1 LGVFTGVWCIE
12 LLSTCPISRTPP
24 LMRDRKD
31 SDFIGRDLIEKTIG
45 KPGEYI
51 PAPGYTEDCANI
63 GVHQY
68 STCSPLELGEE
79 REAKLGVRGCSI
91 KGGSIVQ
98 LVKRKWNNDQ
108 PHFKAARTLAR
119 ASAIGIT

>member
-1 LGVFTGVWCIE
+1 
-12 LLSTCPISRTPP
+12 
-24 LMRDRKD
+24 MRNCNDP
-31 SDFIGRDLIEKTIG
+31 DFVGRDLIENTIG

-51 PAPGYTEDCANI
+51 PALGSTEDRANV

-68 STCSPLELGEE
+68 TTRGSLELGDE
-79 REAKLGVRGCSI
+79 REAKLGVRGRSI
-91 KGGSIVQ
+91 KGSSIVQ

-108 PHFKAARTLAR
+108 FHFKAARTLAR